1 MEWMFYI
8 SFMYIWE
15 RNRKGSTQKIV
26 ALAKNQRKK
35 VEQQQRRAGH
45 VPAKHATIHHAIP
58 FCSVRRA
65 ARVARTAN
73 RSSQRVLSLICM
85 ATRLAIGGTAVR
97 GRDARG
103 SRGAGR
109 RGSRC
114 ASSSRVRCARTNGAR
129 LNAAPAAQTIYL
141 LARVRGA
148 SSTSSIEL

>member
-65 ARVARTAN
+65 ARGARTAN
-73 RSSQRVLSLICM
+73 RSPQRILNIICM
-85 ATRLAIGGTAVR
+85 ATRLLQLDGWQYGGAMLEVR
-97 GRDARG
+97 AARVVAGRAARRRAAFVTRARTARG
-103 SRGAGR
+103 
-109 RGSRC
+109 
-114 ASSSRVRCARTNGAR
+114 
-129 LNAAPAAQTIYL
+129 
-141 LARVRGA
+141 
-148 SSTSSIEL
+148 